1 MKKLYFL
8 LFTVLISAVSFGQQP
23 ILTIISDGDCS
34 GGNPKMVEI
43 YADGMVDFSLYSIE
57 RQSNGGSWGTTTNL
71 ASFGVV
77 TDDFIYVYTDSL
89 SSEVFATEYPS
100 ATPNIENGV
109 VNVNGDDGI
118 RIVLDADGSVV
129 DQFGATGVDG
139 TGEAWE
145 YTDGFAKRVD
155 GTGPDGGFSVG
166 NWTYNRSGLDGEG
179 DCQGGTIF
187 ETVMG
192 GVGVYSTTGSSTPMV
207 NLSGS
212 VNLFYFETNGPSSE
226 GSITVSGNNLGD
238 DVTVTAPT
246 NFEISETS
254 GGTFGASLS
263 YSPTSGTT
271 LDPTTLYIR
280 LAAGLTENTYSG
292 DVTATTAGATDA
304 TLTVNGEVGPDDPII
319 FTAGSIFGIE
329 YTVGTMPSS
338 ADSFGVSA
346 LFLVDDLVIDAPT
359 NFEVALVELGPY
371 SAQVSITPDGNGEV
385 MSTDI
390 WVRLVSGLAVGNYT
404 GDVNISST
412 GATSRTEAASG
423 DVNPAATCP
432 NPGDIFVTEIMQNPD
447 FVGDNSGEY
456 FEVYN
461 NTASPIDM
469 VGFVISDNGSN
480 SHTIGSSL
488 IVPANGYAVLGI
500 NSDPG
505 TNGGITIDYEY
516 SDFSLGNS
524 DDEVI
529 ITCSGTVIDK
539 VEYDGGPNFP
549 DPTGASMELSST
561 LFDLRLDNLD
571 NNVGTNWGPATTAI
585 SGTNTDLGTPGGANS
600 FALSTDNFD
609 RNSFFI
615 YPNPTNTGEVTISTL
630 NSTPINVVVYDIL
643 GKQVQSE
650 TISNNTLNVSNLRSG
665 IYLLRLEQDGA
676 TTTKKLVIE

>member
-8 LFTVLISAVSFGQQP
+8 LFTLLISIVSFGQD
-23 ILTIISDGDCS
+23 LIITGTYDGPNSGGTPKGIEIYVVNDIADLSTYGVGSANNGGGSDG
-34 GGNPKMVEI
+34 VEFTFP
-43 YADGMVDFSLYSIE
+43 ADAVTA
-57 RQSNGGSWGTTTNL
+57 GS
-71 ASFGVV
+71 
-77 TDDFIYVYTDSL
+77 FIYVS
-89 SSEVFATEYPS
+89 TEETEFTS
-100 ATPNIENGV
+100 FFGFTPNYTTSAMGI
-109 VNVNGDDGI
+109 NGDDA
-118 RIVLDADGSVV
+118 VELFSDVDTTPVV
-129 DQFGATGVDG
+129 IDVFGDINTDG
-139 TGEAWE
+139 TGEVWDHV
-145 YTDGFAKRVD
+145 DGWAYRVD
-155 GTGPDGGFSVG
+155 GTGPEGSTFTPL
-166 NWTYNRSGLDGEG
+166 NWTYSGTNQLEG
-179 DCQGGTIF
+179 GSTNATCDVPFPIGT
-187 ETVMG
+187 
-192 GVGVYSTTGSSTPMV
+192 YSTTASATPTI
-207 NLSGS
+207 NAGGTL
-212 VNLFYFETNGPSSE
+212 NFFYFENNGPSDEEST
-226 GSITVSGNNLGD
+226 SVSGINLAD
-238 DVTVTAPT
+238 DIVVTAST
-246 NFEISETS
+246 NFQVSLTS
-254 GGTFGASLS
+254 GGPYTNTVTLS
-263 YSPTSGTT
+263 ENAGTV
-271 LDPTTLYIR
+271 DPTPVYVIMVD
-280 LAAGLTENTYSG
+280 GLLEGMYMG
-292 DVTATTAGATDA
+292 DLTATSLGATDA
-304 TLTVNGEVGPDDPII
+304 TVTLDGTVGADDPLIN
-319 FTAGSIFGIE
+319 TSGSIFGIE

-359 NFEVALVELGPY
+359 NFEVALDELGPY

-412 GATSRTEAASG
+412 GATPRTEAASG
-423 DVNPAATCP
+423 DVNPAANCP
-432 NPGDIFVTEIMQNPD
+432 NPGDLFVTEIMQNPS
-447 FVGDNSGEY
+447 FVGDNEGEY

-461 NTASPIDM
+461 NTASPVDM

-500 NSDPG
+500 NSDSG

-516 SDFSLGNS
+516 SNFSLANG

-529 ITCSGTVIDK
+529 ITCSGTVIDM

-571 NNVGTNWGPATTAI
+571 NNVGTNWGPATIAI

-609 RNSFFI
+609 RNSFSI

-643 GKQVQSE
+643 GKRVQSE
-650 TISNNTLNVSNLRSG
+650 TISNNILNVSNLRSG
-665 IYLLRLEQDGA
+665 IYLLRLEQNGA